1 MSKRTRRSEARRQSQ
16 RNLRRFLRDCR
27 RRGRPSY
34 RRARLAVPPDPTIQH
49 LMRSLKQIAGR
60 ARIQEPPVLLNYY
73 VTLRLPKR
81 FSLSHPKCAT
91 ESFGF
96 LASLIR
102 ALHIV
107 RAPMLLL
114 DYHDC
119 EELDLDASVCM
130 DAILR
135 LFIRRYAVF
144 RSVYKKRA
152 VACGIRVINMNRESV
167 RKFYWSIGTGESI
180 HGLGLQFPDTLRCPL
195 ETGSQGPKSE
205 EQIAVTSTKLFE
217 HLEACLARFNK
228 KLTPKDAERFG
239 NIIGEVLANAGQHS
253 SLAPNYAIA
262 HFVEHNTD
270 DPNDHGGRFQIVI
283 FNFGQT
289 IYERLKDPKTCLTH
303 EKLWPEME
311 NLSKDH
317 TRWRISNPLKFPYEK
332 ETLWTLYSLQDGV
345 SSLRHSSNAES
356 GRGSGTTKFITDF
369 LELRSRAPDKNSVL
383 TLMSGQTRIQL
394 NGDYGI
400 KVKINSHGH
409 KQKVIAFN
417 PSNDL
422 SEPPDPKVVT
432 FVPPYFPGTLLY
444 ADIYL
449 TEEHLQSA

>member
-1 MSKRTRRSEARRQSQ
+1 MNKRNRLYYSRQRTQ
-16 RNLRRFLRDCR
+16 RALRRFLRNCR
-27 RRGRPSY
+27 RCRRPGY
-34 RRARLAVPPDPTIQH
+34 RSSRPAVRPDPTIQH
-49 LMRSLKQIAGR
+49 LMRSLKQMTGR
-60 ARIQEPPVLLNYY
+60 ARIQEGPVLLNTY

-81 FSLSHPKCAT
+81 FSLSQPSCSA

-114 DYHDC
+114 DYQDC
-119 EELDLDASVCM
+119 EELGLDASVCM

-135 LFIRRYAVF
+135 LFIQRYTVF
-144 RSVYKKRA
+144 RSVYKKNA
-152 VACGIRVINMNRESV
+152 ITCGIRVINMNRESV

-195 ETGSQGPKSE
+195 ETGWQGSGSE

-228 KLTPKDAERFG
+228 QLTPKDAARFG

-253 SLAPNYAIA
+253 SLSPNYAIA
-262 HFVEHNTD
+262 HFVEHNTE
-270 DPNDHGGRFQIVI
+270 DPNDHTGRFQIVI

-303 EKLWPEME
+303 AKLWPEME
-311 NLSKDH
+311 NLSRDL
-317 TRWRISNPLKFPYEK
+317 TRRRLLSPFKFKYE
-332 ETLWTLYSLQDGV
+332 EEALWTLYSLQDGV
-345 SSLRHSSNAES
+345 SSLRHSSDAES

-400 KVKINSHGH
+400 EDKINSHGH

-417 PSNDL
+417 STNDL

-432 FVPPYFPGTLLY
+432 FVAPYFPGTLLY